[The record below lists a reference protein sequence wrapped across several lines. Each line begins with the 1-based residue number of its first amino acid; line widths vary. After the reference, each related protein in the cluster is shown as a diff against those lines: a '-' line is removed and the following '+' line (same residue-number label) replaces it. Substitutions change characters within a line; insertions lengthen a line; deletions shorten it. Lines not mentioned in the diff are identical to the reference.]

1 MKSLHLT
8 SFSFDVR
15 IVDGLCSLLQSPKAR
30 GLTHLKIKDCGKG
43 YDDASWLRLCHSL
56 AGNPETCLERLTICI
71 SSRLPGCQKEGLI
84 SGISKLAKNRT
95 LKSLDFDIL
104 DVPSFTLNEGHL
116 LLQTLHHN
124 FAVSEFQYQLCYDTD
139 DVEERKKGETL
150 VCNINTIM
158 KLNRNGRGYMY
169 RAW

>member
-8 SFSFDVR
+8 GFSFDVR

-56 AGNPETCLERLTICI
+56 AGNPETCLEHLTVCV

-95 LKSLDFDIL
+95 LKSLDFDVV
-104 DVPSFTLNEGHL
+104 DVPRFTLNEGYL

-124 FAVSEFQYQLCYDTD
+124 FAISEFQYRLCYDRD
-139 DVEERKKGETL
+139 EEEEERKGTSL
-150 VCNINTIM
+150 VRSIATIL
-158 KLNRNGRGYMY
+158 KLNRNGRGYMV
-169 RAW
+169 